1 MICVLCKKEEGKDS
15 PVLVKIRLKGA
26 AGINKASSSRGKFAY
41 YIVSLIEL
49 STLLKHHLKHFLHN
63 C

>member
-26 AGINKASSSRGKFAY
+26 AGINKASSSRGKMPIILYF
-41 YIVSLIEL
+41 
-49 STLLKHHLKHFLHN
+49 
-63 C
+63 